1 MAKRKNPQSEA
12 ADTPTEAT
20 SAQTKRGRSRESI
33 EQRGTDSEARSIAAG
48 PADPTASQSM
58 AAKPTEDDIRRR
70 AYDRYLERG
79 GGHGMDFQDWLD
91 AERELKN
98 KKT

>member
-1 MAKRKNPQSEA
+1 MS
-12 ADTPTEAT
+12 
-20 SAQTKRGRSRESI
+20 
-33 EQRGTDSEARSIAAG
+33 
-48 PADPTASQSM
+48 
-58 AAKPTEDDIRRR
+58 AKPTEDDIRRR